1 MMERELTM
9 QKAVKI
15 LFEALDEEIERLKK
29 ENERGQ
35 DLSRVLE
42 DQNAA

>member
-15 LFEALDEEIERLKK
+15 LFEALDEEIQRLKK
-29 ENERGQ
+29 EKERGQ
-35 DLSRVLE
+35 ST
-42 DQNAA
+42 